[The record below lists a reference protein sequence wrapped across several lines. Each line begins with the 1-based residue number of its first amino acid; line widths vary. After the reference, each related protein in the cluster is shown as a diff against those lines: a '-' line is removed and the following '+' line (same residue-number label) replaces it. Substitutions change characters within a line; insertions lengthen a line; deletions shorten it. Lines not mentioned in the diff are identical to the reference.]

1 MSQDI
6 KLKRLCQRGMAAAL
20 IRRLVADWNEPLY
33 ILDAEGGA
41 VFGEPGASAE
51 AGCQPIELEGQ
62 PAVGWVGGGPH
73 APTLAALLAYI
84 GQKELESKAL
94 AQDTLSK
101 YKELSL
107 LYELGEKITACLD
120 IPALAQLT
128 LTEAR
133 RLLPSGKALQ
143 VGLLLAD
150 DTPDGLTVCAGEG
163 GLFPVGQRFEPLDG
177 ITGQVLSGG
186 HAEIVNDVAGD
197 ARFQARPGRLAGVQ
211 ALLCLPLR
219 THDRTFGLLLVA
231 TTEPVSFQAADLK
244 VLNVLASQAAT
255 ALGRVQLIMERVA
268 QERLQESLKLSRD
281 IQMGMLS
288 TDFPR
293 FAQRSPVDLYAFM
306 EPAREVGGDL
316 YDFFYLDEHTLL
328 IAIGDVS
335 DKGVPAALFM
345 VMVKTLLRVIA
356 PQAREPRRILE
367 ALNPELCRDNHSAM
381 FVTLLLATLDL
392 RTGRFT
398 YGFGG
403 HNPPVLL
410 RREGGVEFLTGDT
423 GVALGIMEG
432 LPYGEQAVTLAPGDG
447 VLLYTDGVTEAMS
460 PQQEIFT
467 EEKLLKHLAGRAD
480 LDAQAL
486 VEMVLDEVRNHAQGA
501 EQSDDITML
510 GLRLGPLE
518 TPKI

>member
-6 KLKRLCQRGMAAAL
+6 KLKRLCQKGPASAL
-20 IRRLVADWNEPLY
+20 IRRMVADWNEALFV
-33 ILDAEGGA
+33 LDAEGGK
-41 VFGEPGASAE
+41 VFGEPGENSNSDAE
-51 AGCQPIELEGQ
+51 RHPIELAGQ
-62 PAVGWVGGGPH
+62 PPLGWVGGGPH
-73 APTLAALLAYI
+73 APILAGLLAYI
-84 GQKELESKAL
+84 GQKELESKSL
-94 AQDTLSK
+94 AQETLGK
-101 YKELSL
+101 YKELTL

-133 RLLPSGKALQ
+133 RLLPSGKTLQ
-143 VGLLLAD
+143 IGLLLAD
-150 DTPDGLTVCAGEG
+150 DTPDGLAVCAGEG

-177 ITGQVLSGG
+177 ITGQVLDAGN
-186 HAEIVNDVAGD
+186 AEIVNDVAGD
-197 ARFQARPGRLAGVQ
+197 ARYQARPGCLAGVR

-219 THDRTFGLLLVA
+219 TNDRTFGLLVVA
-231 TTEPVSFQAADLK
+231 TPDPVSFQAADLK
-244 VLNVLASQAAT
+244 VLNVLASQAAM
-255 ALGRVQLIMERVA
+255 ALGRVQLIMERVE
-268 QERLQESLKLSRD
+268 QERLQESLKLSRS

-293 FAQRSPVDLYAFM
+293 FAQGGPVDLYAFM

-356 PQAREPRRILE
+356 QQTREPRRILD

-381 FVTLLLATLDL
+381 FVTLFLATLDI
-392 RTGRFT
+392 RTGQLIF
-398 YGFGG
+398 GFGG

-410 RREGGVEFLTGDT
+410 RRDGSVAFLVGEN
-423 GVALGIMEG
+423 GVALGIIEG
-432 LPYGEQAVTLAPGDG
+432 LPYSEQAVTLAPGDG
-447 VLLYTDGVTEAMS
+447 LLLYTDGVTEAMS

-467 EEKLLKHLAGRAD
+467 EDKLSHYLAGRSD

-486 VEMVLDEVRNHAQGA
+486 VETVLEAVRTHAQGA

-510 GLRLGPLE
+510 GLRLGSPSNL
-518 TPKI
+518 